1 MSSNPVS
8 EARVLQPYLACA
20 HEGRIAPEFL
30 QTIAEQC
37 DRCLT
42 GKGDCT
48 IALIQEAID
57 HPQLEQQSSFEIP
70 ASS

>member
-1 MSSNPVS
+1 MTRNPVS

-20 HEGRIAPEFL
+20 HDGRIAPEFL

-48 IALIQEAID
+48 VALILEAIE
-57 HPQLEQQSSFEIP
+57 PPS
-70 ASS
+70 A